1 MPERDNGHWYRCHG
15 LLVRSVFK
23 IPQMLAAASPG
34 VPDIRITTGPD
45 AAGMVAQA
53 RAKPD
58 AGPGAV
64 WKGPE
69 GGLCFSV
76 ADVGDFWIPD
86 GHTIAIT
93 RNSAADDQTLA
104 LYTMG
109 SALGLALLLQ
119 DTLVLHCA
127 SLAIGG
133 NAILLLGSSG
143 AGKSTLAQ
151 QLSMNGYGALGDDT
165 CALWTTPDQSAA
177 VVYPSGTAFKLWRNA
192 LDAAGIDAAGKQSVG
207 ERLDKYF
214 VANAHAADDRPHPVK
229 RIIVLERSTGSHSG
243 PTLEPLDKLDA
254 MQAVTEHV
262 YRPQFV
268 GALGLWDG
276 QFSQIGKLVA
286 GTQVVRLTRA
296 WGHELM
302 SEVIDLLAN
311 EQL

>member
-15 LLVRSVFK
+15 LLVWSAFQ

-34 VPDIRITTGPD
+34 VPDIRIESGPE
-45 AAGMVAQA
+45 AARVVALA

-58 AGPGAV
+58 SGPGVV
-64 WKGPE
+64 WKGPD

-76 ADVGDFWIPD
+76 AEVGDFWIPD

-109 SALGLALLLQ
+109 SALGLALVLQ
-119 DTLVLHCA
+119 DCLVLHCA
-127 SLAIGG
+127 SLAVNGG
-133 NAILLLGSSG
+133 AMLVLGASG

-151 QLSMNGYGALGDDT
+151 QLSMNGFGALGDDT
-165 CALWTTPDQSAA
+165 CALWTANDQSAPVA
-177 VVYPSGTAFKLWRNA
+177 YPSGTAFKLWRNA

-214 VANAHAADDRPHPVK
+214 VADARAADDRPHAVN
-229 RIIVLERSTGSHSG
+229 RLIVLEKCTDGNRG
-243 PTLEPLDKLDA
+243 PMLEPLDKLDA

-276 QFSQIGKLVA
+276 QFSRIGKLVA
-286 GTQVVRLTRA
+286 ATQVLRLTRP
-296 WGHELM
+296 WGHEFM
-302 SEVIDLLAN
+302 PEVIDLLTT
-311 EQL
+311 QQS